1 MKYSRF
7 VWLLLV
13 LAMACKSK
21 PKGSF
26 EVNGTVKNF
35 DELARLFPN
44 SVTDGKMRLLLFE
57 IPFGNEGQPIQLD
70 SVTITAKETSFTL
83 NALTHGQGM
92 YDVLIDKGGPM
103 IPLVNDVPELTLSID
118 ASNKTDFYKVT
129 GSPATSSLQTFIN
142 EYNKNYQSLDH
153 AFQQIDS
160 LKKMSAVDSLVIEA
174 TNKKNRQL
182 EEMNTFLRK
191 FLKEVEHPSVASFA
205 LGQSFQ
211 TLPEAE
217 FEKELFRLAAQFQS
231 DASLAKLKTQYET
244 FKAQSAAS
252 EKRQKENSWVGKT
265 VPAFSLPDANGKSIS
280 LASFKGKYVLVD
292 FWASWC
298 GPCRKENPNVVAA
311 YNQFKDKNFTIL
323 GVSLDEDRSKWL
335 EAIKADGLNWTHISD
350 LAYWKSAAVTTFK
363 FEGIPFNILVDPNGT
378 VIAEGLRG
386 DDLTKKLAEVL
397 K

>member
-1 MKYSRF
+1 MRY
-7 VWLLLV
+7 LLV
-13 LAMACKSK
+13 CIVLFTACKSK

-26 EVNGTVKNF
+26 EVSGSVKNF
-35 DELARLFPN
+35 EQMAALFPS

-57 IPFGNEGQPIQLD
+57 VPFGNEGQPIQLD
-70 SVTITAKETSFTL
+70 SVTISAKNPSFTL
-83 NALTHGQGM
+83 NALTNNQGVF
-92 YDVLIDKGGPM
+92 DILIDKGGPM
-103 IPLVNDVPELTLSID
+103 IPLVNDVSELSVTID
-118 ASNKTDFYKVT
+118 PAKKNDFYTVT
-129 GSPATSSLQTFIN
+129 GSPASTSLQKFIN
-142 EYNKNYQSLDH
+142 EYNKNYQSMDR

-160 LKKMSAVDSLVIEA
+160 LKKMSAPDSVVIEA
-174 TNKKNRQL
+174 TNKKNQKL
-182 EEMNTFLRK
+182 EEMNKFLRV

-211 TLPEAE
+211 TLPQAE

-252 EKRQKENSWVGKT
+252 EKRQKENTWVGKK
-265 VPAFSLPDANGKSIS
+265 VPDFSLPDPNGKQIS
-280 LASFKGKYVLVD
+280 LASFRGKYVLVD

-323 GVSLDEDRSKWL
+323 GVSLDEEKSKWL
-335 EAIKADGLNWTHISD
+335 EAIKADGLTWTHISD
-350 LAYWKSAAVTTFK
+350 LAYWKSAAVTAFK
-363 FEGIPFNILVDPNGT
+363 FEGIPFNILVDPNGV

-386 DDLTKKLAEVL
+386 EDLAKKLGEVV

>member
-1 MKYSRF
+1 MKPLRF
-7 VWLLLV
+7 IVFVLLV
-13 LAMACKSK
+13 MTACKSK

-26 EVNGTVKNF
+26 EVTGTVKNF
-35 DELARLFPN
+35 DQMAQLFPY
-44 SVTDGKMRLLLFE
+44 SVKDGKMRLLLFE
-57 IPFGNEGQPIQLD
+57 VPFGNEGQPIQLD
-70 SVTITAKETSFTL
+70 SVIISKDKTDFTL
-83 NALTHGQGM
+83 HALTNNQGVFDIM
-92 YDVLIDKGGPM
+92 IDVGGPM
-103 IPLVNDVPELTLSID
+103 IPLVNDVSELSIVID
-118 ASNKTDFYKVT
+118 PSKRENFYAIT
-129 GSPATSSLQTFIN
+129 GSPASTSLQTFITD
-142 EYNKNYQSLDH
+142 YNKNYQNMDR

-160 LKKMSAVDSLVIEA
+160 LKKMSAPDSVLIEA
-174 TNKKNRQL
+174 TNKKNQRL
-182 EEMNTFLRK
+182 EEMNKFLRV
-191 FLKEVEHPSVASFA
+191 FLKGVEHPSVASFA

-211 TLPEAE
+211 TLPQAE

-252 EKRQKENSWVGKT
+252 EKRQKESSWVGKK
-265 VPAFSLPDANGKSIS
+265 VPEFSLPDANGKSIS
-280 LASFKGKYVLVD
+280 LASFRGKYVLVD

-311 YNQFKDKNFTIL
+311 YNQFKNKNFTIL
-323 GVSLDEDRSKWL
+323 GVSLDEEKSKWL
-335 EAIKADGLNWTHISD
+335 EAIKADGLAWTHISD

>member
-1 MKYSRF
+1 MRY
-7 VWLLLV
+7 LLV
-13 LAMACKSK
+13 CIVLFTACKSK

-26 EVNGTVKNF
+26 EVSGSVKNF
-35 DELARLFPN
+35 EQMAALFPS

-57 IPFGNEGQPIQLD
+57 VPFGNEGQPIQLD
-70 SVTITAKETSFTL
+70 SVTISAKDPSFTL
-83 NALTHGQGM
+83 NALTNNQGVF
-92 YDVLIDKGGPM
+92 DILIDKGGPM
-103 IPLVNDVPELTLSID
+103 IPLVNDVAELSVTID
-118 ASNKTDFYKVT
+118 PAKKTDFYTVT
-129 GSPATSSLQTFIN
+129 GSPASTSLQKFIN
-142 EYNKNYQSLDH
+142 EYNKNYQSMDH

-160 LKKMSAVDSLVIEA
+160 LKKMSAPDSVVIEA
-174 TNKKNRQL
+174 TNKKNQKL
-182 EEMNTFLRK
+182 EEMNKFLRV

-211 TLPEAE
+211 TLPQAE

-252 EKRQKENSWVGKT
+252 EKRQKENTWVGKK
-265 VPAFSLPDANGKSIS
+265 VPDFSLPDPNGKQIS
-280 LASFKGKYVLVD
+280 LASFRGKYVLVD

-323 GVSLDEDRSKWL
+323 GVSLDEEKSKWL
-335 EAIKADGLNWTHISD
+335 EAIKADGLTWTHISD
-350 LAYWKSAAVTTFK
+350 LAYWKSAAVTAFK
-363 FEGIPFNILVDPNGT
+363 FEGIPFNILVDPNGV

-386 DDLTKKLAEVL
+386 EDLAKKLGEVV